1 MENTMMIPHLAQ
13 ALTEVATEE
22 HITIYL
28 LVIFVCH
35 LLIAIAPIVD
45 MWDAIYTARK
55 VGERIRSHKVRT
67 TVEKIGEYW
76 RLLLLGVLIDSLGFF
91 FPFYKMPFI
100 SMVMTIGI
108 VVIEVLSIFEHI
120 RKRKSRLEKLPDL
133 VEKIIVCANEKD
145 ALKLLKEILNADT
158 QKNQKIN

>member
-76 RLLLLGVLIDSLGFF
+76 RLLLLGVLIDSLVFF